1 MRRITVLVFLAL
13 VLIGS
18 VFAQTT
24 TESLT
29 IVGPYY
35 QLTTSSGAIY
45 TITGPPGTYL
55 ISGTSM
61 VPGLAPVPV
70 QITITIPAA
79 GPAPDPGPGPNPP
92 PPNPPVPPV
101 ITGKMWML
109 LVADTNSA
117 PFATA
122 GSFQSRLWGSTTI
135 GPALATA
142 PVSTL
147 WRHYDMAD
155 PLVATTKWGKVA
167 TQTGFPC
174 LIVVD
179 EKGNATAVPMPMDEA
194 GVVAAARKARG
205 L

>member
-1 MRRITVLVFLAL
+1 MKRILAFTLAL
-13 VLIGS
+13 GVVGT
-18 VFAQTT
+18 VFAQTV

-45 TITGPPGTYL
+45 TISGPPGTYL
-55 ISGTSM
+55 VSGTSM

-79 GPAPDPGPGPNPP
+79 GPGPGPGPGPP
-92 PPNPPVPPV
+92 PPEPTP
-101 ITGKMWML
+101 ITGKMWMVF
-109 LVADTNSA
+109 VADTNSA

-135 GPALATA
+135 GPSLASA
-142 PVSTL
+142 PVSTT

-155 PLVATTKWGKVA
+155 PLIGSTKWGKVA
-167 TQTGFPC
+167 SSVGFPC
-174 LIVVD
+174 LIIVDQAGNASAVSPMPVD
-179 EKGNATAVPMPMDEA
+179 EV
-194 GVVAAARKARG
+194 GVVTAARKARG